1 MLDGTQ
7 GRVCTIDRAGGDVI
21 IRLRATNALR
31 AGADFALL
39 GPDGATQ
46 RDRWKMATGDT
57 GTSDHTLTSPGL
69 PVSSL
74 DGNTLKWEV
83 LCCSTVPGL
92 EQGAADVI
100 VLQSGAACPS
110 IPPAHWDLTNV
121 PNCAT
126 GKATP
131 INASL
136 VFRFK

>member
-1 MLDGTQ
+1 MPDGTQ

-92 EQGAADVI
+92 EQGAADV
-100 VLQSGAACPS
+100 PS